1 MSINHLLSCFLIK
14 KCDFRRLLT
23 ESPLVEGHWSPRL
36 DANFSD
42 RISEVKE
49 SMVGALLWPVCFNKY
64 KKLYATDLTQS
75 ILDFCSMWCSIP

>member
-1 MSINHLLSCFLIK
+1 MLLFGKLKFFFSPLSFLLSNK
-14 KCDFRRLLT
+14 KYDFRRLLT

-49 SMVGALLWPVCFNKY
+49 SMVGALLWPVNFLKY
-64 KKLYATDLTQS
+64 IKIYN
-75 ILDFCSMWCSIP
+75 